1 MKNNSTPNKLQEL
14 LRELDELLHTGV
26 VTKEEYD
33 CLNFILN
40 HVYNETMYNQLKSEL
55 SFNSKINFN

>member
-1 MKNNSTPNKLQEL
+1 MKNNSTPKKLQEL
-14 LRELDELLHTGV
+14 LKELDELLQTGV

-40 HVYNETMYNQLKSEL
+40 HVYNETIYNQIKSEL
-55 SFNSKINFN
+55 SINSNINFN